1 MNRIASIEVRK
12 FLLDRYASSL
22 GSKDVSTDSVPDDYD
37 LFQQGIIDSLGILEM
52 VGAVESQFGIELD
65 LENLDAEDLTKVG
78 PFCRFVEELSQLST
92 KASSAN
98 SSRDGADAFGR

>member
-12 FLLDRYASSL
+12 FLLDRYASHL
-22 GSKDVSTDSVPDDYD
+22 GSKGVNADSIPDDYD

-78 PFCRFVEELSQLST
+78 PFCRFVEQLST
-92 KASSAN
+92 KGSSTN
-98 SSRDGADAFGR
+98 SSRDGADAFER